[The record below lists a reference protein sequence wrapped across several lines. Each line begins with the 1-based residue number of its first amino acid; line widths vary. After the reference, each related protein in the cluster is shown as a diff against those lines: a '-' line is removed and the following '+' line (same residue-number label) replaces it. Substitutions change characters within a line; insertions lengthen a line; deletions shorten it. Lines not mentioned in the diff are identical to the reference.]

1 MSQPNIFVC
10 PTCGEKNSSIS
21 NIYANLGVIE
31 FNCKEKH
38 KKKLEEYLEYLENP
52 KREGRP
58 DSSQNPLIDS
68 PIEDKMRSISDLIR
82 SINLFLQTQEKHYK
96 NYMNSQSIIN
106 IGESIA
112 KEELYPNIGEII
124 QTQIIDKKNEEDAA
138 IKTLQENYYVFIDN
152 TIEKLLLKGKYK
164 SGKQPTKLCLKD
176 EGFKELSKIKFIYLT
191 EIKKICS
198 YLI

>member
-1 MSQPNIFVC
+1 MSQQNIFVC

-38 KKKLEEYLEYLENP
+38 KKKLEEYLEYLENLKGD
-52 KREGRP
+52 KRL
-58 DSSQNPLIDS
+58 DSSQNSLIDS

-138 IKTLQENYYVFIDN
+138 IKTLQKNYYVFIDN
-152 TIEKLLLKGKYK
+152 TIEKLILKGKYE
-164 SGKQPTKLCLKD
+164 SGKQPTELCLKN
-176 EGFKELSKIKFIYLT
+176 EGFEELSKIKFIYLT
-191 EIKKICS
+191 EIKQLLK
-198 YLI
+198 LII

>member
-38 KKKLEEYLEYLENP
+38 KKKLEEYLEYLENLKGE
-52 KREGRP
+52 KRL
-58 DSSQNPLIDS
+58 DSSQNSLIDS

-138 IKTLQENYYVFIDN
+138 IKTLQE
-152 TIEKLLLKGKYK
+152 
-164 SGKQPTKLCLKD
+164 
-176 EGFKELSKIKFIYLT
+176 KE
-191 EIKKICS
+191 E
-198 YLI
+198 